1 MKVLIS
7 FILLFSIVNAHFF
20 GKTIKVNFADC
31 QKPMRETISRYVCFD
46 NHMSV
51 KKSDVVMNNQGV
63 WVIDQKRVK
72 ESFNRRHGAPFYVGA
87 LLISGS
93 GLVGL
98 YMNNNTCDDCSIKDL
113 DKYSDE
119 LKKLNN
125 IRFGMLVVGGLMISG
140 D

>member
-7 FILLFSIVNAHFF
+7 LTLLFSILNAQFF
-20 GKTIKVNFADC
+20 GKAIKVNCADC

-63 WVIDQKRVK
+63 WVIDQKKVK
-72 ESFNRRHGAPFYVGA
+72 ESFNRRHGALFYVGA
-87 LLISGS
+87 FLVSGS

-98 YMNNNTCDDCSIKDL
+98 YMNNNTCNNCGAEDL
-113 DKYSDE
+113 VDFSED

-125 IRFGMLVVGGLMISG
+125 I
-140 D
+140 